1 VSRLAQ
7 INGARADRTMKSVLH
22 RAARVTAYLIA
33 LLLALVWT
41 AAAAVSLTHPLFDI
55 GQPHSGDTIITVAHL
70 FALSPAMVVT
80 FAHMLAGL
88 KLFIGIYLFVTVIV
102 AAWDWAIHGTS
113 DDAMLDVGLLMS
125 ALASLIAAVP
135 FAGLGGEPLQAVIG
149 ELMLA
154 AIASALAIYGRGFVI
169 PNERPRAT
177 RYETLTAGA

>member
-1 VSRLAQ
+1 
-7 INGARADRTMKSVLH
+7 MKSVLH

-33 LLLALVWT
+33 LLLALVWA

-55 GQPHSGDTIITVAHL
+55 GVPHSGDTIITAGRL
-70 FALSPAMVVT
+70 LSLSPAMVVT

-88 KLFIGIYLFVTVIV
+88 KLFIGIYLLVTVIV
-102 AAWDWAIHGTS
+102 AAWDWAVHRTS

-135 FAGLGGEPLQAVIG
+135 VAGLGGEPLQAVIG

-154 AIASALAIYGRGFVI
+154 AIANALAVYGRGFVAA
-169 PNERPRAT
+169 PERPRPT

>member
-1 VSRLAQ
+1 
-7 INGARADRTMKSVLH
+7 MKSVLH
-22 RAARVTAYLIA
+22 RAARVAAYLIA

-41 AAAAVSLTHPLFDI
+41 AAAAVSLTNPLFDI
-55 GQPHSGDTIITVAHL
+55 AQPHVGDTIITVGRL
-70 FALSPAMVVT
+70 LSLSPQAVVT

-88 KLFIGIYLFVTVIV
+88 KLFIGIYLFVTVVV

-135 FAGLGGEPLQAVIG
+135 VAGLTGEPLQAVVG

-154 AIASALAIYGRGFVI
+154 AIASALAIYGRGFVVEA
-169 PNERPRAT
+169 ERPRPT
-177 RYETLTAGA
+177 RSETIIAGA

>member
-1 VSRLAQ
+1 
-7 INGARADRTMKSVLH
+7 MKSVLH
-22 RAARVTAYLIA
+22 RAARVVAYLIA

-55 GQPHSGDTIITVAHL
+55 GQPHTGDTIVTVGRL
-70 FALSPAMVVT
+70 LALSPAMVVT

-125 ALASLIAAVP
+125 ALASLIAAAP

-154 AIASALAIYGRGFVI
+154 ALASALAIYGRGFVI
-169 PNERPRAT
+169 PDERPRPT
-177 RYETLTAGA
+177 RPEPVVVSA

>member
-1 VSRLAQ
+1 
-7 INGARADRTMKSVLH
+7 MKSVLH

-41 AAAAVSLTHPLFDI
+41 ASAAVSLTHPLFDI
-55 GQPHSGDTIITVAHL
+55 GQPHVGDAIITIGRL
-70 FALSPAMVVT
+70 LALSPAMVVT

-88 KLFIGIYLFVTVIV
+88 RLFIGIYLFITVMV

-113 DDAMLDVGLLMS
+113 DDAMLDVGLLIS
-125 ALASLIAAVP
+125 VLASLIAAVP
-135 FAGLGGEPLQAVIG
+135 VAGLGGEPLQAVIG

-169 PNERPRAT
+169 PDERPRPRRPEPVVVA
-177 RYETLTAGA
+177 A

>member
-1 VSRLAQ
+1 MA
-7 INGARADRTMKSVLH
+7 MKSVLH

-55 GQPHSGDTIITVAHL
+55 GQPHVGDTILSLGRL

-88 KLFIGIYLFVTVIV
+88 KLFIGIYLFVTFVV

-125 ALASLIAAVP
+125 ALASLIAAAPV
-135 FAGLGGEPLQAVIG
+135 AGLGGESLQAVVG

-154 AIASALAIYGRGFVI
+154 AIASALAIYGRGFVVADEKPKI
-169 PNERPRAT
+169 ERVEPIVISI
-177 RYETLTAGA
+177 

>member
-1 VSRLAQ
+1 
-7 INGARADRTMKSVLH
+7 MKSVLH

-33 LLLALVWT
+33 FLLALVWT

-55 GQPHSGDTIITVAHL
+55 GQPHVGDTIVTIGRLLA
-70 FALSPAMVVT
+70 FSPAMVVA

-102 AAWDWAIHGTS
+102 AGWDWAVHGTS

-125 ALASLIAAVP
+125 ALASLIAALPV
-135 FAGLGGEPLQAVIG
+135 AGLGGEPLQAVIG

-154 AIASALAIYGRGFVI
+154 AIASAAAIYGRGFVI
-169 PNERPRAT
+169 SDEMPRLKRPEPVVIA
-177 RYETLTAGA
+177 A